1 MTTNHPTIRDQLQTL
16 PFPQQL
22 GLLEDAVRV
31 VVDGKPR
38 DWDEDLLEWRVPSI
52 ARLLTCVQ
60 LQQVLEEAKTAL
72 MVHARKEGASYRKIA
87 DAVGLSEAAVRK
99 RITAIGGGGVSPDDH
114 DLP

>member
-16 PFPQQL
+16 PSPQQL

-38 DWDEDLLEWRVPSI
+38 DWDEDLLAAAIAELVSPIGDIETEWR
-52 ARLLTCVQ
+52 
-60 LQQVLEEAKTAL
+60 
-72 MVHARKEGASYRKIA
+72 
-87 DAVGLSEAAVRK
+87 